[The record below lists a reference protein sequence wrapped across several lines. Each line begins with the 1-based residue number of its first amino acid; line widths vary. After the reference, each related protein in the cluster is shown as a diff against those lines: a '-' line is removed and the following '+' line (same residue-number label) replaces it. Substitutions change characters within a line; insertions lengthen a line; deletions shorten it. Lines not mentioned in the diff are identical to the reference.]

1 MRAVARHTVLRSVV
15 VWVLLA
21 PMSGCTWSTV
31 WYGAEFYGGARNRL
45 ELASQAPHCGCLAL
59 ENVYQQPEGD
69 PLWRRVTQRVTGWF
83 GRSTGEAARP
93 GETILLRT
101 TFSEQPRGETLLI
114 PGESIDERFDWAG
127 PDTDDRYHLQ
137 AFSIEWTDDTRTT
150 PRKNSD
156 GHYVIVDP
164 LPIERA
170 LAKPREPRFLEC
182 EELQCQYGELR
193 LDQMVNYQTT
203 WAGAEVN
210 ETAQSIELAA
220 PEPQCG
226 CVTLR
231 NTTDHNVEVS
241 ATFFSR
247 PRGRTVLLLA
257 GEQTRALFDWA
268 GPLGEDRYSIQAF
281 NPDAPEPAAPG
292 PAASGPA
299 ASGPGASG
307 PAASETDA
315 SETDASESNDPH
327 SIDQLELLH
336 LPPVF
341 RDCEE
346 LACEYGALQM
356 NQVAV
361 NAPNDSQ
368 TQDLNENNANNSPAD
383 GNPGTD
389 SVTGMRPDESADPAV
404 SAAGNTEP
412 QG

>member
-31 WYGAEFYGGARNRL
+31 WYGAEFYGGSRNRM

-83 GRSTGEAARP
+83 GQSTGEAARP

-114 PGESIDERFDWAG
+114 PGEPIDERFDWAG

-137 AFSIEWTDDTRTT
+137 AFSIAWTDDTRTT

-156 GHYVIVDP
+156 GDYVIVDP

-210 ETAQSIELAA
+210 ETAQTIELAA

-231 NTTDHNVEVS
+231 NTTKHNVEVS

-247 PRGRTVLLLA
+247 PRGQTVLLLP
-257 GEQTRALFDWA
+257 GQQTRALFDWA
-268 GPLGEDRYSIQAF
+268 GPLSEDRYSIQAF
-281 NPDAPEPAAPG
+281 NPDA
-292 PAASGPA
+292 
-299 ASGPGASG
+299 SG

-315 SETDASESNDPH
+315 SESDDPH

-346 LACEYGALQM
+346 LACEYGVLEM

-361 NAPNDSQ
+361 NAPNDDQ
-368 TQDLNENNANNSPAD
+368 TQDPNENNASNSPAD

-389 SVTGMRPDESADPAV
+389 SVTGMRPDGSAGPAV
-404 SAAGNTEP
+404 SARDTERR
-412 QG
+412 